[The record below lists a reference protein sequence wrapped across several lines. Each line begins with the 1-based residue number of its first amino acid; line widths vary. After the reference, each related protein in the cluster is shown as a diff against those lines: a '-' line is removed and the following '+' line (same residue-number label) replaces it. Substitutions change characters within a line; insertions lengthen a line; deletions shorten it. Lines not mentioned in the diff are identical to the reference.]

1 MAPSKKKQL
10 KAKKVHQ
17 FDTSAFRPE
26 KYKSNPRT
34 PEGRYCLGKL
44 VSENPQNV
52 SAYSKQTGESERYL
66 KIQAKMYK
74 EDKPFRNVGQPLVCN
89 ESMIAH
95 ISAIAKA
102 GDDEGTSP
110 GEKKLRKDLSNLA
123 AKEGRLQNG
132 RLICKK
138 TFNRA
143 MKKAGLKSRVSQPKN
158 AARKEAQRDVRN
170 FVTAAA
176 GFKALLTNKS
186 PQLIFNFDASTYLFN
201 SYTTKRCL
209 VPHVRDESMQVQ
221 GEDNGKGLNVC
232 IKYMAI
238 ICADGSIAPP
248 ICIITDD
255 GLETHECRWN
265 RVPCGVQAFSCHP
278 QTAWLVVMHSSAKTV
293 FNETFLKHRLPEFVD
308 SIRDS
313 LQLSTDLRSRAV
325 VFSDGEKEQIDVLRD
340 GVSEYLA
347 KKKQMN
353 MCKLPSSTSGS
364 LQPADVCDLFKHSK
378 SYVSNWGEHR
388 DEELRYNANLL
399 ECFTDVLE
407 HEDNGLS
414 RKQPKCK
421 NPKAKTFAEGLV
433 AVSCGLERV
442 ITRKVIRQ
450 GFIKTG
456 IYPLDPRKTLAQC
469 RPAPQ
474 KEAVEH
480 IVVALNDLSE
490 AFSTQG
496 AISEAQL
503 DDAKVSDSIY
513 KQANAKQLS
522 KKPRKDERIVTQQRM
537 VLITPDAL
545 KYLESIKK
553 EKERVK
559 SVKRDTI
566 ATQKEA
572 LKKCRAEC
580 IALKAKLAAAR
591 KQSEPARP
599 KDGPA
604 HPKLPRER
612 CSSACSSKPR
622 APPRAQRVEVDLSKP
637 SVDDKGRLECSTCR
651 KKYNFQ
657 DSTFCGG
664 CKAFFACSRNNCR
677 AALKSHYQACQ
688 SKDGSPHLV
697 VA

>member
-10 KAKKVHQ
+10 KAKKVEQ
-17 FDTSAFRPE
+17 FDTSNFRLG

-34 PEGRYCLGKL
+34 PEGRYFLGKL

-66 KIQAKMYK
+66 KKQAKMYK
-74 EDKPFRNVGQPLVCN
+74 ADKPFRNVGQPLVCN

-132 RLICKK
+132 RLMSKL
-138 TFNRA
+138 TFYRA

-186 PQLIFNFDASTYLFN
+186 PQLIFNFDAFTYLFN
-201 SYTTKRCL
+201 SYTDKRCF
-209 VPHVRDESMQVQ
+209 VPHVRDESMQVH

-238 ICADGSIAPP
+238 ISADGHVAPP
-248 ICIITDD
+248 IFIITDD
-255 GLETHECRWN
+255 GLETDECRWN
-265 RVPCGVQAFSCHP
+265 RVPCGVQAVSCHP

-293 FNETFLKHRLPEFVD
+293 FHKTFLKHRLPEFVD

-325 VFSDGEKEQIDVLRD
+325 VFSDREKEQIDVLRD

-388 DEELRYNANLL
+388 HEELLYNDNLL
-399 ECFTDVLE
+399 RCFTAVLE
-407 HEDNGLS
+407 HKKNGLS
-414 RKQPKCK
+414 RKQPNCV
-421 NPKAKTFAEGLV
+421 NPKSKTFAEGLV

-442 ITRKVIRQ
+442 INRKVIRQ

-456 IYPLDPRKTLAQC
+456 IYPLDPKKTLAQC

-474 KEAVEH
+474 KEAVER

-496 AISEAQL
+496 VISEAQL

-513 KQANAKQLS
+513 EQANAKQLS

-537 VLITPDAL
+537 VLITPGAL
-545 KYLESIKK
+545 KYLESIK
-553 EKERVK
+553 EKKNGKRACQVREEGHY
-559 SVKRDTI
+559 RDTKGGN
-566 ATQKEA
+566 QK
-572 LKKCRAEC
+572 
-580 IALKAKLAAAR
+580 I
-591 KQSEPARP
+591 
-599 KDGPA
+599 
-604 HPKLPRER
+604 
-612 CSSACSSKPR
+612 
-622 APPRAQRVEVDLSKP
+622 
-637 SVDDKGRLECSTCR
+637 GR
-651 KKYNFQ
+651 
-657 DSTFCGG
+657 
-664 CKAFFACSRNNCR
+664 
-677 AALKSHYQACQ
+677 
-688 SKDGSPHLV
+688 
-697 VA
+697 